1 MKSMYLRETRSTNLV
16 LKEMLRE
23 YELPEGFV
31 LRTDFQSAGKGQPGN
46 SWESEKG
53 KNLLFSVL
61 LYPQHIAID
70 QQFIL
75 SQLVSVA
82 ILRTLNSFC
91 SGFSIKWPNDIYFGD
106 KKIGGILIEN
116 SLQGSKLNTSIVGIG
131 LNINQKTFRSDAP
144 NPVSLRQI
152 TAKNQRRKNILQ
164 DVLNN
169 IYELYSKM
177 DVDTIRN
184 EYFENLYRRV
194 GFYTYRDNK
203 GLFEAE
209 LAGIESDGCLKLKT
223 RTGEI
228 RAYYFK
234 EVAFVQNV

>member
-46 SWESEKG
+46 SWEAEKG

-91 SGFSIKWPNDIYFGD
+91 AGFSIKWPNDIYFGD

>member
-91 SGFSIKWPNDIYFGD
+91 AGFSIKWPNDIYFGD

-131 LNINQKTFRSDAP
+131 LNINQKTFRSDA
-144 NPVSLRQI
+144 SKSGFARD
-152 TAKNQRRKNILQ
+152 RLQ
-164 DVLNN
+164 VR
-169 IYELYSKM
+169 IS
-177 DVDTIRN
+177 
-184 EYFENLYRRV
+184 V
-194 GFYTYRDNK
+194 GKPFCR
-203 GLFEAE
+203 
-209 LAGIESDGCLKLKT
+209 IC
-223 RTGEI
+223 
-228 RAYYFK
+228 
-234 EVAFVQNV
+234 

>member
-31 LRTDFQSAGKGQPGN
+31 LRTDFQSAGKGQLGN

-91 SGFSIKWPNDIYFGD
+91 AGFSIKWPNDIYFGD

-169 IYELYSKM
+169 IYELYKKM
-177 DVDTIRN
+177 DVEAIRK

>member
-1 MKSMYLRETRSTNLV
+1 MKSMYLRETRSTNMV

-70 QQFIL
+70 QQFVL

-91 SGFSIKWPNDIYFGD
+91 AGFSIKWPNDIYFGD

-209 LAGIESDGCLKLKT
+209 LAAIESDGCLKLKT

>member
-23 YELPEGFV
+23 YNLPEGFV

-91 SGFSIKWPNDIYFGD
+91 AGFSIKWPNDIYFGD

>member
-46 SWESEKG
+46 SWEAEKG

-61 LYPQHIAID
+61 LYPHHIAITE
-70 QQFIL
+70 QFIL

-91 SGFSIKWPNDIYFGD
+91 TGFSIKWPNDIYFGD
-106 KKIGGILIEN
+106 KKIAGILIEN
-116 SLQGSKLNTSIVGIG
+116 SLQGTKLNTSIVGIG
-131 LNINQKTFRSDAP
+131 LNVNQKIFRSDAP

-152 TAKNQRRKNILQ
+152 TGKNQRRKDILQ
-164 DVLNN
+164 NLLKN
-169 IYELYSKM
+169 IQELYKKM
-177 DVDTIRN
+177 DMAAIQKQ
-184 EYFENLYRRV
+184 YSENLYRRD
-194 GFYTYRDNK
+194 GFFTYRDND
-203 GLFEAE
+203 GFFDAE
-209 LAGIESDGCLKLKT
+209 IAAIESDGCLKLKT

-234 EVAFVQNV
+234 EVAFVQNA

>member
-91 SGFSIKWPNDIYFGD
+91 AGFSIKWPNDIYFGD

-169 IYELYSKM
+169 IYELYKKM
-177 DVDTIRN
+177 DVEAIRK

>member
-23 YELPEGFV
+23 YNLPEGFV

-91 SGFSIKWPNDIYFGD
+91 AGFSIKWPNDIYFGD

-116 SLQGSKLNTSIVGIG
+116 SLQGSKLNTSIVGVG

>member
-91 SGFSIKWPNDIYFGD
+91 AGFSIKWPNDIYFGD

-169 IYELYSKM
+169 IFELYKKM
-177 DVDTIRN
+177 DVEAIRK
-184 EYFENLYRRV
+184 EYSENLYRRV

>member
-91 SGFSIKWPNDIYFGD
+91 AGFSIKWPNDIYFGD

-169 IYELYSKM
+169 IYELYKKM
-177 DVDTIRN
+177 DVEAIRK
-184 EYFENLYRRV
+184 EYSENLYRRD
-194 GFYTYRDNK
+194 GFFTYRDN
-203 GLFEAE
+203 GGFFDAE
-209 LAGIESDGCLKLKT
+209 IAAIESDGCLKLKT

>member
-16 LKEMLRE
+16 LKEMLHE
-23 YELPEGFV
+23 YELLEGFV

-91 SGFSIKWPNDIYFGD
+91 AGFSIKWPNDIYFGD

>member
-16 LKEMLRE
+16 LKEMLHE
-23 YELPEGFV
+23 YQLPEGFV

-46 SWESEKG
+46 SWEAEKG

-61 LYPQHIAID
+61 LYPHHIAITE
-70 QQFIL
+70 QFIL

-91 SGFSIKWPNDIYFGD
+91 TGFSIKWPNDIYFGD
-106 KKIGGILIEN
+106 KKIAGILIEN
-116 SLQGSKLNTSIVGIG
+116 SLQGTRLNTSIVGIG
-131 LNINQKTFRSDAP
+131 LNVNQKIFRSDAP

-152 TAKNQRRKNILQ
+152 TGANQRRKAILQ
-164 DVLNN
+164 DLLKN
-169 IYELYSKM
+169 IQELYKKM
-177 DVDTIRN
+177 DMAAIQKQ
-184 EYFENLYRRV
+184 YSENLYRRD
-194 GFYTYRDNK
+194 GFFTYRDND
-203 GLFEAE
+203 GFFDAE
-209 LAGIESDGCLKLKT
+209 IAAIESDGCLKLKT

-234 EVAFVQNV
+234 EVAFVQNA

>member
-91 SGFSIKWPNDIYFGD
+91 AGFSIKWPNDIYFGD

-234 EVAFVQNV
+234 EVAFVQNA

>member
-91 SGFSIKWPNDIYFGD
+91 AGFSIKWPNDIYFGD

-169 IYELYSKM
+169 IYELYKKM
-177 DVDTIRN
+177 DVEAIRK
-184 EYFENLYRRV
+184 EYSENLYRRV

>member
-1 MKSMYLRETRSTNLV
+1 MKSMYLREMRSTNLV

-23 YELPEGFV
+23 YNLPEGFV

-91 SGFSIKWPNDIYFGD
+91 AGFSIKWPNDIYFGD

-116 SLQGSKLNTSIVGIG
+116 SLQGSKLNTSIVGVG

>member
-1 MKSMYLRETRSTNLV
+1 MV

-46 SWESEKG
+46 SWEAEKG

-70 QQFIL
+70 QQFVL

-234 EVAFVQNV
+234 EVAFVQNA

>member
-53 KNLLFSVL
+53 KNLLISVL

-70 QQFIL
+70 QLFVL

-169 IYELYSKM
+169 IYELYKKM
-177 DVDTIRN
+177 DVEAIRK
-184 EYFENLYRRV
+184 EYSENLYRRV

>member
-1 MKSMYLRETRSTNLV
+1 MKSMYLRETRSTNMV

-61 LYPQHIAID
+61 LFPHRIAID

-106 KKIGGILIEN
+106 KKIAGMLIEN
-116 SLQGSKLNTSIVGIG
+116 SLQGTRLNTSIVGIG
-131 LNINQKTFRSDAP
+131 LNVNQKVFRSDAP

>member
-91 SGFSIKWPNDIYFGD
+91 AGFSIKWPNDIYFGD

>member
-1 MKSMYLRETRSTNLV
+1 MKSMYLRETRSTNMV

-46 SWESEKG
+46 SWEAEKG

-91 SGFSIKWPNDIYFGD
+91 AGFSIKWPNDIYFGD

>member
-1 MKSMYLRETRSTNLV
+1 M
-16 LKEMLRE
+16 
-23 YELPEGFV
+23 
-31 LRTDFQSAGKGQPGN
+31 
-46 SWESEKG
+46 
-53 KNLLFSVL
+53 
-61 LYPQHIAID
+61 
-70 QQFIL
+70 
-75 SQLVSVA
+75 
-82 ILRTLNSFC
+82 
-91 SGFSIKWPNDIYFGD
+91 
-106 KKIGGILIEN
+106 LIEN
-116 SLQGSKLNTSIVGIG
+116 SLQGTRLNTSIVGIG
-131 LNINQKTFRSDAP
+131 LNVNQKTFRSDAP

>member
-46 SWESEKG
+46 SWEAEKG

-61 LYPQHIAID
+61 LYPHHIAITE
-70 QQFIL
+70 QFIL

-91 SGFSIKWPNDIYFGD
+91 TGFSIKWPNDIYFGD
-106 KKIGGILIEN
+106 KKIAGMLIEN
-116 SLQGSKLNTSIVGIG
+116 SLQGTKLNTSIVGIG
-131 LNINQKTFRSDAP
+131 LNVNQKIFRSDAP

-152 TAKNQRRKNILQ
+152 TGMNQRRKAILQ
-164 DVLNN
+164 NLLKN
-169 IYELYSKM
+169 IQELYKKM
-177 DVDTIRN
+177 DMEAIQKQ
-184 EYFENLYRRV
+184 YSENLYRRD
-194 GFYTYRDNK
+194 GFFTYRDND
-203 GLFEAE
+203 GFFDAE
-209 LAGIESDGCLKLKT
+209 ISAIESDGCLKLKT
-223 RTGEI
+223 RTGGF
-228 RAYYFK
+228 RPYYFK
-234 EVAFVQNV
+234 EVAFVQNA

>member
-1 MKSMYLRETRSTNLV
+1 MKSMYVRETRSTNLV

-23 YELPEGFV
+23 YNLPEGFV

-91 SGFSIKWPNDIYFGD
+91 AGFSIKWPNDIYFGD

-234 EVAFVQNV
+234 EVAFVQNA

>member
-1 MKSMYLRETRSTNLV
+1 M
-16 LKEMLRE
+16 
-23 YELPEGFV
+23 
-31 LRTDFQSAGKGQPGN
+31 
-46 SWESEKG
+46 
-53 KNLLFSVL
+53 
-61 LYPQHIAID
+61 
-70 QQFIL
+70 
-75 SQLVSVA
+75 
-82 ILRTLNSFC
+82 
-91 SGFSIKWPNDIYFGD
+91 
-106 KKIGGILIEN
+106 
-116 SLQGSKLNTSIVGIG
+116 GIG

>member
-46 SWESEKG
+46 SWEAEKG

-91 SGFSIKWPNDIYFGD
+91 AGFSIKWPNDIYFGD

-169 IYELYSKM
+169 IYELYKKM
-177 DVDTIRN
+177 DVEAIRK

>member
-46 SWESEKG
+46 SWEAEKG

-70 QQFIL
+70 QQFVL

-234 EVAFVQNV
+234 EVAFVQNA

>member
-46 SWESEKG
+46 SWEAEKG

-61 LYPQHIAID
+61 LYPHHIAITE
-70 QQFIL
+70 QFIL

-91 SGFSIKWPNDIYFGD
+91 TGFSIKWPNDIYWKD
-106 KKIGGILIEN
+106 KKIAGILIEN
-116 SLQGSKLNTSIVGIG
+116 SLFRDRIDTCIIGIG
-131 LNINQKTFRSDAP
+131 LNVNQEVFISNAP

-152 TAKNQRRKNILQ
+152 TGNDVNREILLMEIQ
-164 DVLNN
+164 AELLN
-169 IYELYSKM
+169 IYQNYSPEF
-177 DVDTIRN
+177 IHQ
-184 EYFENLYRRV
+184 EYLNHLYRRN
-194 GFYTYRDNK
+194 GFHRY
-203 GLFEAE
+203 AE
-209 LAGIESDGCLKLKT
+209 TAANTVFDAEVEDVLPDGRLIL
-223 RTGEI
+223 RTQAGEI
-228 RAYYFK
+228 KSYYFK
-234 EVAFVQNV
+234 EIQFVI

>member
-91 SGFSIKWPNDIYFGD
+91 AGFSIKWPNDIYFGD

-184 EYFENLYRRV
+184 EYSENLYRRV